1 MAQPSTKHRIQKIV
15 SGGQTGADRGAL
27 DAALSLGIEH
37 GGWCPKG
44 RLAED
49 GVIPERYCLTETS
62 SKYYRIRTEQNVI
75 DSDGTLIFYYKSL
88 RGGTELTRQMASKH
102 RKPFLLVDLARTW
115 EVDAVQEWLE
125 LHKIAI
131 LNVAGPRESSNPGIA
146 LKVRKLIMQS
156 LTREPLIDTDL
167 HE

>member
-1 MAQPSTKHRIQKIV
+1 MAKQSPKYRVQKIV

-49 GVIPERYCLTETS
+49 GVIPERYSLTETS
-62 SKYYRIRTEQNVI
+62 SRFYRIRTEQNVI
-75 DSDGTLIFYYKSL
+75 DSDGTLIFYYKTL
-88 RGGTELTRQMASKH
+88 KGGTELTRQMAVKH
-102 RKPFLLVDLARTW
+102 DKPYLLFDVASPSLDHI
-115 EVDAVQEWLE
+115 VQQWLTTA
-125 LHKIAI
+125 KITV

-146 LKVRKLIMQS
+146 LKVRKLLLRF
-156 LTREPLIDTDL
+156 LT
-167 HE
+167 